1 MGIFTDRSKSKIKGL
16 GIKPKI
22 LFTEGW
28 NKEIQT
34 AAKFLMIENIIEP
47 ILLLKNKNE
56 LTEEIKDI
64 KKIVIE
70 NENKDDYINYFYELR
85 KAKGITIEDAKKS
98 ALEPHYFSTLLLKK
112 GVVDGVVCGIEYTTK
127 DTLRAALQII
137 KPKKGGKIVTSAMMM
152 ERDDNLM
159 VLGDCSLALNPNSEE
174 LAEIT
179 KQLVLFS
186 RNVLDC
192 QNLNTAMLSYSTN
205 GSGAGESVDKVRKAY
220 EIIKEDKE
228 LNDIGANIY
237 GEIQFDAAYVD
248 AVRKKKA
255 PNNTWNKKA
264 NIYVFPN
271 LDAGNIGYK
280 ILERCGNFLAIG
292 PVILGL
298 DKPMND
304 LSRGASAQSVIE
316 IAYITASQVEKK

>member
-1 MGIFTDRSKSKIKGL
+1 MGVFTDRSKEKIKEL
-16 GIKPKI
+16 GFKPKI

-34 AAKFLMIENIIEP
+34 AAKFLMIENVVEP
-47 ILLLKNKNE
+47 ILLLKNKND
-56 LTEEIKDI
+56 LNDDIKDI
-64 KKIVIE
+64 KKIIISDE
-70 NENKDDYINYFYELR
+70 NLEEFAEFFYELR
-85 KAKGITIEDAKKS
+85 KNKGVTIEEARTLS
-98 ALEPHYFSTLLLKK
+98 VQPHYFSTLLLKK
-112 GVVDGVVCGIEYTTK
+112 DIVDAVVCGIEYTTK

-152 ERDDNLM
+152 ERDQNLM
-159 VLGDCSLALNPNSEE
+159 VLGDCSLALNPNAEE

-179 KQLVLFS
+179 KQLVLFAKK
-186 RNVLDC
+186 VLGC
-192 QNLNTAMLSYSTN
+192 KNLNTAMLSYSTN
-205 GSGAGESVDKVRKAY
+205 GSGAGESVEKVRKAY
-220 EIIKEDKE
+220 EIVKQDEEIKAI
-228 LNDIGANIY
+228 NANIY

-248 AVRKKKA
+248 AVRAKKA
-255 PNNTWNKKA
+255 PNNTWDSRA

-280 ILERCGNFLAIG
+280 IVERCGNFLAIG

-304 LSRGASAQSVIE
+304 LSRGATAQSVIE